1 MAPSFLSEA
10 GYPGEPV
17 GGGASRIPSYL
28 GGSGAPCKAHAE
40 DCLSA
45 KSAIVA
51 NVREFHRQAEGDV
64 REGERRS
71 TGEGRKRWR
80 HGIHC

>member
-10 GYPGEPV
+10 LLR
-17 GGGASRIPSYL
+17 ASRVPTYV

-45 KSAIVA
+45 KSTIVA
-51 NVREFHRQAEGDV
+51 DVREFHRQAEGEV
-64 REGERRS
+64 RGVRGES
-71 TGEGRKRWR
+71 TSEGRKQ
-80 HGIHC
+80 